1 MTADVVAFTGVTTL
15 DLPCDRVL
23 QSALDAGM
31 TEVVICGFGAD
42 GVEYFASS
50 CADGAV
56 AGYHLD
62 RAKWRLMAMA
72 DQFAEEDE

>member
-1 MTADVVAFTGVTTL
+1 MTAGVVNFTGNSTL

-23 QSALDAGM
+23 QEALDAGM
-31 TEVVICGFGAD
+31 TEVVICGFDAD

-50 CADGAV
+50 CADAGD

-62 RAKWRLMAMA
+62 RAKWRIMTTLDRMAEAMA
-72 DQFAEEDE
+72 